1 MRLYSDQK
9 DAKQKATMFLDE
21 LTPLFKELVGHPV
34 AFLGGFA
41 SGVLKLNLSDDPVR
55 TWLSQQGAVDFAAP
69 PADSP
74 NGKSTGPQTIEID

>member
-1 MRLYSDQK
+1 
-9 DAKQKATMFLDE
+9 MFLDE

-41 SGVLKLNLSDDPVR
+41 SGVLKLNLSDDPVKG
-55 TWLSQQGAVDFAAP
+55 WLAQQGAVGFST

-74 NGKSTGPQTIEID
+74 NGRSTGPQTIEID